1 MNKNYRKLY
10 EMAKRTSPE
19 DFVRMVKDAEP
30 NKKDFSLP
38 DLMKIAD
45 DNDVQIPG
53 DIRYNKEYKSG
64 PHLWN
69 FGNPDQFQNDKT
81 ELSSSL
87 GDEVAGDTHAAGEV
101 YNTAIGLSKAKTK
114 EFTNL
119 VNKGKVYVMGRKPNG
134 AFFRVPGMD
143 QIAAQIDRMIQHQAE
158 LGAGEATMEEQ
169 YDDLKEKVELVAS
182 GRSNFIRALLIT
194 GAPSAGKTYNVMK
207 TIINAGLQE
216 GKDYTKKTG
225 KISVVALYRTLLQ
238 KKDALLVFDDCD
250 SVVGDQDGVNILK
263 GALDTGDYREISMD
277 NRNLIDV
284 DSFEPD
290 KRKEYTD
297 RVSRLL
303 NDGEYTKEDFDFFLP
318 ICIRNGM
325 KVKGAKKKKRD
336 MSDDMD
342 DLDDDS
348 YDDDTGDLADEVL
361 SYVTKRLPNKFIF
374 SGRVIFISNL
384 DEDDWDS
391 AILSRAFRVQMNFKS
406 IEMLDFID
414 KIKDNI
420 KSPISAD
427 EKQEVVDYI
436 RELWTLGKLK
446 SPVNFRLIQQAFD
459 LKTLSSWKRMVANL

>member
-1 MNKNYRKLY
+1 
-10 EMAKRTSPE
+10 MAKRTSPE
-19 DFVRMVKDAEP
+19 DFIRMVKDAEP

-53 DIRYNKEYKSG
+53 DIRYNKEYKAG

-69 FGNPDQFQNDKT
+69 FGTVDQFQSDKP
-81 ELSSSL
+81 ELSSAL
-87 GDEVAGDTHAAGEV
+87 GDDVTSDINAPGEV

-238 KKDALLVFDDCD
+238 KKDALLIFDDCD

-284 DSFEPD
+284 DSFDPE

-348 YDDDTGDLADEVL
+348 YDEDTGDLADEVL

-414 KIKDNI
+414 KIKGNI
-420 KSPISAD
+420 KAPISED
-427 EKQEVVDYI
+427 EKQEVIDYI

>member
-1 MNKNYRKLY
+1 MKNNYRKLY
-10 EMAKRTSPE
+10 EMAKRTSAE
-19 DFVRMVKDAEP
+19 DFIQMVKQAQP
-30 NKKDFSLP
+30 NKSEFSLP

-53 DIRYNKEYKSG
+53 EIRYNKEYKSS

-69 FGNPDQFQNDKT
+69 FGSSDAFQGDKP
-81 ELSSSL
+81 ELSASL
-87 GDEVAGDTHAAGEV
+87 GDEVANDTNSSGEV

-143 QIAAQIDRMIQHQAE
+143 QIAAQIDRMIQHQSE
-158 LGAGEATMEEQ
+158 LGGHEPTMEEQ
-169 YDDLKEKVELVAS
+169 YSDLKEKVELVAS
-182 GRSNFIRALLIT
+182 GRSNFIRSLLIT

-207 TIINAGLQE
+207 TIIDAGLQE

-250 SVVGDQDGVNILK
+250 SVVSDDDGVNILK

-284 DSFEPD
+284 DSFTPE

-303 NDGEYTKEDFDFFLP
+303 NDGEYTREDFDFFLP
-318 ICIRNGM
+318 ICIRNGL
-325 KVKGAKKKKRD
+325 KVKKPKATKKEID
-336 MSDDMD
+336 LEDAEDAED
-342 DLDDDS
+342 VDLDEN
-348 YDDDTGDLADEVL
+348 TDLADEVL
-361 SYVTKRLPNKFIF
+361 SYVTKRLPNKFVF
-374 SGRVIFISNL
+374 SGRIIFISNL

-427 EKQEVVDYI
+427 EKQEVMDYI
-436 RELWTLGKLK
+436 RELWVLGKLK

-459 LKTLSSWKRMVANL
+459 LRGLTSWKRMIANL

>member
-10 EMAKRTSPE
+10 EMAKRTTPE
-19 DFVRMVKDAEP
+19 HFIRMVKDAEP

-45 DNDVQIPG
+45 DNDVQIPS
-53 DIRYNKEYKSG
+53 DIRYNKEYKSK
-64 PHLWN
+64 PHIWN
-69 FGNPDQFQNDKT
+69 FGSDQFQSDKP
-81 ELSSSL
+81 ELSLSL
-87 GDEVAGDTHAAGEV
+87 GDEVASDTNAAGDV

-119 VNKGKVYVMGRKPNG
+119 VNKGKVYVMGKKPSG
-134 AFFRVPGMD
+134 AFFRVPGME

-158 LGAGEATMEEQ
+158 LGSGEATMEEQ
-169 YDDLKEKVELVAS
+169 YSDLKEKVELIAS

-207 TIINAGLQE
+207 TIIDSGLRE

-238 KKDALLVFDDCD
+238 KKDALLIFDDCD

-303 NDGEYTKEDFDFFLP
+303 NDGAYTKEDFDFFLP

-325 KVKGAKKKKRD
+325 KVKGSKKKKRD
-336 MSDDMD
+336 MSDDPD
-342 DLDDDS
+342 DLDDDA
-348 YDDDTGDLADEVL
+348 YDEDTGDLADEVL

-420 KSPISAD
+420 NALISAD
-427 EKQEVVDYI
+427 EKQEVIDYI

-459 LKTLSSWKRMVANL
+459 LKTLPSWKRMVSNL